1 MLSRLLASAHQG
13 RTVRCAGRVITANPK
28 TSLVNQTYFGLFMT
42 QGQNNFALQTNA
54 TFAPSASRLF
64 ARNYDEDRE
73 DDFRP
78 RDRRDFKDYKQQVQL
93 QPEDVMESMK
103 SVNVDALNMMSNN
116 DLQQFMNKV
125 VRAFYI
131 SPKLFT

>member
-1 MLSRLLASAHQG
+1 
-13 RTVRCAGRVITANPK
+13 
-28 TSLVNQTYFGLFMT
+28 
-42 QGQNNFALQTNA
+42 LQTNA

-64 ARNYDEDRE
+64 SRNYDEDRE
-73 DDFRP
+73 EDFRS
-78 RDRRDFKDYKQQVQL
+78 RDRREFKDYKQQVQL

-103 SVNVDALNMMSNN
+103 SVNVEALNMMSLN
-116 DLQQFMNKV
+116 DLQQFMSKV